1 MSLIKLQVKTSNQK
15 YPIIIGVNLINNL
28 KRILKNNSI
37 LFDKSLIVIDRNVP
51 KYQLKKIFGSLK
63 SSNKFIFYFNASEKN
78 KSQKYANEI
87 LEILLKKSFNRND
100 CIISVGGGI
109 TGDITGFVS
118 SIFKRGIKFINIPT
132 TLLSQVDSSI
142 GGKTGINTKYGKNL
156 IGSFYQ
162 PNLVIADTDFLKSL
176 PKRELICGYGEI
188 LKHALIDNK
197 TFFYYLEKN
206 FTKIMQLKSPFIE
219 KSIYQ
224 SCLIKRRI
232 IQIDETELGLRK
244 ILNLGHTFAHAYE
257 AVLGY
262 SKKLNHGEAVLLGI
276 ISSCK
281 FSLENKLISK
291 KDHDLIQNHLIKF
304 NLPYKVSKYC
314 SMNNLNKIITFM
326 QKDKKN
332 NSSKINLVLLKD
344 IGKPLYNMHYD
355 YIKIKSFIKKELNK

>member
-15 YPIIIGVNLINNL
+15 YPIIIGTNLVNNF
-28 KRILKNNSI
+28 KKILKSNSV
-37 LFDKSLIVIDRNVP
+37 LFDKCLIVIDRNVP
-51 KYQLKKIFGSLK
+51 KYQLKKIFNSLNK
-63 SSNKFIFYFNASEKN
+63 NKKFIFYFNASEKN
-78 KSQKYANEI
+78 KSQKYANKI
-87 LEILLKKSFNRND
+87 LEVLLKKNFNRND

-118 SIFKRGIKFINIPT
+118 SIFKRGIRFINVPT

-162 PNLVIADTDFLKSL
+162 PNLVIADADFLKSL
-176 PKRELICGYGEI
+176 PKRELVCGYGEI

-197 TFFYYLEKN
+197 KFFYFLEKN
-206 FTKIMQLKSPFIE
+206 FTKLIDLKSPFIE

-244 ILNLGHTFAHAYE
+244 VLNLGHTFAHAYE

-281 FSLENKLISK
+281 FSLENKLISQR
-291 KDHDLIQNHLIKF
+291 DYDLIQNHLIKF
-304 NLPYKVSKYC
+304 KLPHKVNKYC
-314 SMNNLNKIITFM
+314 SINNLNKIITFM

-332 NSSKINLVLLKD
+332 NSAKINLVLLKK
-344 IGKPLYNMHYD
+344 IGKPLYDLHYD
-355 YIKIKSFIKKELNK
+355 YNQIKSFIKKQLNK